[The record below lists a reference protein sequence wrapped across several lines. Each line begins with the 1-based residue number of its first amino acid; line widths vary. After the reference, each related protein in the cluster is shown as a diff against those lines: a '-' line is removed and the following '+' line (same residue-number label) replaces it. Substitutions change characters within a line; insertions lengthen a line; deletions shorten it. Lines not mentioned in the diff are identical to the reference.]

1 MNLRHGQSAKSFRN
15 LISGDESRVGDI
27 HSDEHLGCVRT
38 CRNCGA
44 ASLRFE
50 PGVLDVAVIHLD
62 PQLHHVATNG
72 IGYLRD
78 SIRIGDNIVA
88 GVQSQSRSREIWKW
102 GVILAL
108 LFLLVEW
115 FVYNKRVYV

>member
-1 MNLRHGQSAKSFRN
+1 MNLGRRQTAESIRN
-15 LISGDESRVGDI
+15 LLFGDESRVGDI

-78 SIRIGDNIVA
+78 SIRIGNFPDT
-88 GVQSQSRSREIWKW
+88 SRVLEI
-102 GVILAL
+102 IEQ
-108 LFLLVEW
+108 LFGISHG
-115 FVYNKRVYV
+115 